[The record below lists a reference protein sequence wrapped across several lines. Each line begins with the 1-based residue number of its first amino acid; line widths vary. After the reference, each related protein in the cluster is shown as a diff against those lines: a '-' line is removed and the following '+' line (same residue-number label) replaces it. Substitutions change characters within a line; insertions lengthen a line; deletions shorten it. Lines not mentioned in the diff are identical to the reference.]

1 MSLVITSART
11 CYHKVFRFQE
21 KQSSRL
27 RAVFL
32 WGISMDFTTGALSAA
47 AAGVFAVFGWF
58 LKRSIT
64 QLDDKLKDQDDA
76 IKEQR
81 KDFDAHRLH
90 VAERYVTSDALQKAI
105 DAFNRS
111 IDAVFAKLEQ
121 IDGKLDKKADK

>member
-1 MSLVITSART
+1 MLSQG
-11 CYHKVFRFQE
+11 FQI
-21 KQSSRL
+21 SRNTNKPPPGG
-27 RAVFL
+27 FSFSG
-32 WGISMDFTTGALSAA
+32 GISMDFTTGAFGAA